1 MGHLNTST
9 YQYLS
14 IRQMSPKGSH
24 VRDFVMPAEL
34 LSLNITGRTIVLH
47 KAGRTGRT
55 IQSTICRQKPA
66 IRPAELPAVHYSGR
80 MIHSTIMQAECS
92 L

>member
-1 MGHLNTST
+1 
-9 YQYLS
+9 
-14 IRQMSPKGSH
+14 
-24 VRDFVMPAEL
+24 VRDLVMPAEL

-47 KAGRTGRT
+47 KAGRTTVDAHYSGRT

-66 IRPAELPAVHYSGR
+66 IRPAELPVVHYSGR
-80 MIHSTIMQAECS
+80 MIDSTVMQAECA